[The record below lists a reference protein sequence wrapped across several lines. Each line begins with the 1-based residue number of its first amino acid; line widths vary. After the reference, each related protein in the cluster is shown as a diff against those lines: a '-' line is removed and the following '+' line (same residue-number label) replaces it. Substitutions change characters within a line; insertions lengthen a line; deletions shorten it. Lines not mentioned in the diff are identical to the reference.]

1 MSSGFSRRDL
11 VMGACSTALVS
22 AALPGMAKAQ
32 TKTKQTGGLLA
43 KGKPGMPQEGP
54 NTPVIG
60 APLGG
65 GRTITDTAMREVKQ
79 LGVNHVLMGGPRF
92 PWTEPELRE
101 IVDKCKSGG
110 LQVGNMMI
118 GGFPNTIYGRPGR
131 DQEIEKFKDSIV
143 AAGKVGVPVVE
154 YNFYA
159 HRAMEGYYYVEGRGG
174 AGLTGF
180 DISRMTDQT
189 PLPSEGAHSLEEMWA
204 NITYFLKAV
213 IPTCEKANVRLALHP
228 NDPPIHL
235 SRGSGQIMATIEG
248 WKHLISIVDSPSNGI
263 TFDCGVT
270 RETGHDPVEVC
281 RYFGTRDRIN
291 HVHYRNPT
299 IEVPNDK
306 YVEGFIDTGD
316 NDMLAIM
323 RELIKVKYR
332 RMIYPEHERALD
344 YDRAVGIHNQ
354 YPGGGGYAG
363 MVFDIGYAR
372 AMFQA
377 ALLLEEGR
385 DR

>member
-1 MSSGFSRRDL
+1 MGSVFSRRDL
-11 VMGACSTALVS
+11 VAGVCSTAVVS
-22 AALPGMAKAQ
+22 AALPVAGQAQ
-32 TKTKQTGGLLA
+32 RKRSTGKLS
-43 KGKPGMPQEGP
+43 KGMPQEGP
-54 NTPVIG
+54 DTPKLAAPG
-60 APLGG
+60 AP
-65 GRTITDTAMREVKQ
+65 RNITDTAMREVKQ
-79 LGVNHVLMGGPRF
+79 LGVNHVLMGGPRM
-92 PWTEPELRE
+92 PWTEAELRE
-101 IVDKCKSGG
+101 IVDKYKSGG
-110 LQVGNMMI
+110 LEVGNMMI
-118 GGFPNTIYGRPGR
+118 GGFPNTLYGRPGR
-131 DQEIEKFKDSIV
+131 DQEIEQFKDSIR

-180 DISRMTDQT
+180 DISRMKDQT
-189 PLPSEGAHSLEEMWA
+189 PLPEEGVHSLDEMWA

-213 IPTCEKANVRLALHP
+213 VPVAEQSNVRLALHP

-235 SRGSGQIMATIEG
+235 SRGSGQIMATVEG
-248 WKHLISIVDSPSNGI
+248 WKHLIDIVNSPSNGI
-263 TFDCGVT
+263 TWDCGVT
-270 RETGHDPVEVC
+270 RETGVDPIEVC

-299 IEVPNDK
+299 IDVPNDK

-323 RELIKVKYR
+323 RELIRVKYTR
-332 RMIYPEHERALD
+332 LIYPEHERGLD

-363 MVFDIGYAR
+363 MVFDIAYAR

-377 ALLLEEGR
+377 ALLLERGY
-385 DR
+385 DRA